1 MLIEDPS
8 TSLAVLD
15 DDEEED
21 EDNALDR

>member
-1 MLIEDPS
+1 MLIQDPS

-15 DDEEED
+15 EDEEED

>member
-8 TSLAVLD
+8 TSLTVLD